1 MIFKTAV
8 CLLLAVNAGLVGAS
22 LYRQIQEK
30 PNDSFIYMTTSFPD
44 EQLTEKLGQV
54 GSRGWD
60 MVFARRASNGN
71 NYAPAFFY
79 EMIFKRRCVPGQE
92 VVCLQAAAD
101 ISKTKSLALPLKT
114 E

>member
-1 MIFKTAV
+1 MTSRVGSVVGVI
-8 CLLLAVNAGLVGAS
+8 GLVI
-22 LYRQIQEK
+22 LYKR
-30 PNDSFIYMTTSFPD
+30 N
-44 EQLTEKLGQV
+44 
-54 GSRGWD
+54 

-92 VVCLQAAAD
+92 VACLQAAAD

>member
-8 CLLLAVNAGLVGAS
+8 CLLLAVNAGLVGTS
-22 LYRQIQEK
+22 LYRQSQEK
-30 PNDSFIYMTTSFPD
+30 PNDSFIYMTTAFPD

-60 MVFARRASNGN
+60 MVFARRASDGN
-71 NYAPAFFY
+71 TYKPTFFY
-79 EMIFKRRCVPGQE
+79 EMIFKRRCIPGQE
-92 VVCLQAAAD
+92 VACLAAAAD
-101 ISKTKSLALPLKT
+101 ISKSKSLTMPLKT